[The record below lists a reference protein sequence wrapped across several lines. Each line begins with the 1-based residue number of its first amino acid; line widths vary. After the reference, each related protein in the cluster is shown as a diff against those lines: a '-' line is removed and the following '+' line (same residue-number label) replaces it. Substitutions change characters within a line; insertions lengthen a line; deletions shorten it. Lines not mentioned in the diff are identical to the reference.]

1 MSNKKTTYSEYLN
14 LDKIL
19 DSQNPLSNI
28 SGKPIH
34 DETLFIIIHQIYELW
49 FKQIIHEID
58 SIINY
63 FSNPSI
69 KETNINTVV
78 SRLNRINDIQKIYCS

>member
-1 MSNKKTTYSEYLN
+1 MSNKKTTYSEYLD

-34 DETLFIIIHQIYELW
+34 DETLFIIILMRDHYL
-49 FKQIIHEID
+49 
-58 SIINY
+58 
-63 FSNPSI
+63 
-69 KETNINTVV
+69 
-78 SRLNRINDIQKIYCS
+78 